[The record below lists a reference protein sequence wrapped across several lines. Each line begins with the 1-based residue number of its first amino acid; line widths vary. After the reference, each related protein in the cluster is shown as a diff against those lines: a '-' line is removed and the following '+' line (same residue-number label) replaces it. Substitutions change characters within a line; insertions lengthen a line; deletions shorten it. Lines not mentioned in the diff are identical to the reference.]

1 MKMKNYLSLVVVLLV
16 CGLISSCQKEIT
28 EPDTPVNPP
37 VTNPSDSAVVLSN
50 LVYFDEGAADTDTSA
65 VSVINYDSRGR
76 VTSYV
81 TYEYYNGVPEI
92 IDSSHYY
99 YNGLDSLPFKSENRE
114 AGTPYVDTYF
124 HFYDNAQRLIRD
136 SVISLGNATPDIS
149 VNNYTYIA
157 GKIIETW
164 KDIPSGN
171 ISFTDTGYIDVDG
184 HINKVVSELY
194 PTAQTPTSVFT
205 YDNHPNPL
213 SELNIRFSY
222 SPIPSYSYDVVDEV
236 RLSNNILSETTTDLL
251 FDGSVNNTLFTYTYN
266 ANGYPATIKYSEDNG
281 QSYFQK
287 LVFVYK

>member
-1 MKMKNYLSLVVVLLV
+1 MKNYLSMVVVLLV
-16 CGLISSCQKEIT
+16 CGLITSCQKEIT

-37 VTNPSDSAVVLSN
+37 VTNPADSAVVLSN

-114 AGTPYVDTYF
+114 VGTPYVDTYF
-124 HFYDNAQRLIRD
+124 HFYDNSQRLIRD
-136 SVISLGNATPDIS
+136 SVISLGNATPDVS
-149 VNNYTYIA
+149 VNTYTYIT

-164 KDIPSGN
+164 KDMPSGN

-184 HINKVVSELY
+184 HINKVVSEVY
-194 PTAQTPTSVFT
+194 PTAQTPTSVFS
-205 YDNHPNPL
+205 YDDHPNPL

-222 SPIPSYSYDVVDEV
+222 SPIPSYTYDVVDEV

-266 ANGYPATIKYSEDNG
+266 ANGYPATITNSEDNG